1 MTQRLKWRNLGV
13 GLAFTSPFILGLL
26 ALTLYPMG
34 ASAYYSFTAYKI
46 VNTPRWIGLNNY
58 RQMFF
63 EDELFWTALLNSA
76 IYAVMAVPFGLIISF
91 LFALA
96 LNAKIRGLSIYR
108 TIFFLPSLV
117 PSVAVSILW
126 LWLFHTRYG
135 LLNEI
140 VQFFGFPRLGWL
152 TNPQLA
158 KPSLVLMSLWGI
170 GPTMLIFLAGLQDV
184 PQHLYE
190 AAEIDGASWW
200 SKILHIT
207 IPMVTPV
214 ILFNLILGLIGAFQ
228 YFTQVYIMTG
238 GGPVYATLMYVL
250 YLYKTGFQYIEMG
263 YASALAWV
271 LFVITLVLSLLV
283 LWSSKRWVHYIG
295 MNR

>member
-1 MTQRLKWRNLGV
+1 M
-13 GLAFTSPFILGLL
+13 A
-26 ALTLYPMG
+26 

-46 VNTPRWIGLNNY
+46 VNTPRWIGLDNY
-58 RQMFF
+58 YNMFF
-63 EDELFWTALLNSA
+63 NDPLFWPALVNSA
-76 IYAVMAVPFGLIISF
+76 LYALMAIPFGLCVSF
-91 LFALA
+91 IFALA
-96 LNAKIRGLSIYR
+96 LNAKIRGLSLYR

-117 PSVAVSILW
+117 PTVAVSILW
-126 LWLFHTRYG
+126 LWLFQTRYG
-135 LLNEI
+135 LLNAALEF
-140 VQFFGFPRLGWL
+140 VGLPGLGWL

-158 KPSLVLMSLWGI
+158 KPSLVLMSLWTI

-200 SKILHIT
+200 HKILHVT
-207 IPMVTPV
+207 IPLMTPV

-238 GGPVYATLMYVL
+238 GGPVYSTLMYVL
-250 YLYKTGFQYIEMG
+250 YLYKMGFQYIEMG
-263 YASALAWV
+263 YASAMAWV
-271 LFVITLVLSLLV
+271 LFAIVLVFSLFI

-295 MNR
+295 TNT

>member
-1 MTQRLKWRNLGV
+1 MSRKRKWRDLAT

-26 ALTLYPMG
+26 GLTLYPMA

-46 VNTPRWIGLNNY
+46 VNTPRWIGLDNY
-58 RQMFF
+58 YNMFF
-63 EDELFWTALLNSA
+63 NDPLFWTALANSTLYALMA
-76 IYAVMAVPFGLIISF
+76 IPFGLCISF
-91 LFALA
+91 IFALA
-96 LNAKIRGLSIYR
+96 LNAKIHGLSVYR

-117 PSVAVSILW
+117 PTVAVSILW
-126 LWLFHTRYG
+126 LWLFQTRYG
-135 LLNEI
+135 LLNAALE
-140 VQFFGFPRLGWL
+140 FMGLPGLGWL

-158 KPSLVLMSLWGI
+158 KPSLVLMSLWTI

-190 AAEIDGASWW
+190 AAEIDGANGWH
-200 SKILHIT
+200 KIVHVT
-207 IPMVTPV
+207 IPMLTPV

-228 YFTQVYIMTG
+228 YFTQVYVMTG
-238 GGPVYATLMYVL
+238 GGPVNATLMYVL

-271 LFVITLVLSLLV
+271 LFAIVLVFSLLI

-295 MNR
+295 TNT

>member
-1 MTQRLKWRNLGV
+1 M
-13 GLAFTSPFILGLL
+13 A
-26 ALTLYPMG
+26 

-46 VNTPRWIGLNNY
+46 VNTPRWIGLANY
-58 RQMFF
+58 HQMFF
-63 EDELFWTALLNSA
+63 EDELFWVALANSA
-76 IYAVMAVPFGLIISF
+76 LYAVMAIPFGLCVSF
-91 LFALA
+91 IFALA
-96 LNAKIRGLSIYR
+96 LNANIRGLSVYR

-117 PSVAVSILW
+117 PTVAVSILW

-135 LLNEI
+135 LLNAALEF
-140 VQFFGFPRLGWL
+140 VGFDRLGWL

-170 GPTMLIFLAGLQDV
+170 GPTILIFLAGLQDV

-200 SKILHIT
+200 HKILHVT

-238 GGPVYATLMYVL
+238 GGPVNSTLMYVL

-271 LFVITLVLSLLV
+271 LFAIVLVFSLFI

-295 MNR
+295 TNT